1 MEKDNQCI
9 SGYAEA
15 LFKVAKA
22 ENSLDNVEEE
32 LSRLKNLL
40 SKSGELKEFIHNAR
54 IDTSEKKGAL
64 IEVLGKDTTLITLN
78 FLNLIID
85 QNRQRELP
93 EIIDE
98 YFNLTSSFRNKITA
112 YVISSVP
119 LTEDLIREMEKMLSN
134 LARKDVLIKNEVDE
148 SIIGGFIIRIKEK
161 VLDASIQGQFRKL
174 KEKIVQEA

>member
-174 KEKIVQEA
+174 KEKIVQED